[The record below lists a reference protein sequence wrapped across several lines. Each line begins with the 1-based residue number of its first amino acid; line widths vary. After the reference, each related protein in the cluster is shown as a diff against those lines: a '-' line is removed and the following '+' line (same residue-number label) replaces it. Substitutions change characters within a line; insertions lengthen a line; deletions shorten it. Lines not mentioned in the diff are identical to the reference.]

1 MRRLLIKLPSAL
13 HEGAERYFTR
23 EIELATNAM
32 GLKRQLKLLGA
43 TTVKEQE
50 VSKQPDSSF
59 RALDRI
65 DGRDKKWPT
74 VVVECGWSE
83 SLQRIIVSRTNIQVT
98 IIGALLI
105 ITFGEIF
112 LRSPFSPKESD
123 YILGTQALT
132 EFAEDTWDN

>member
-1 MRRLLIKLPSAL
+1 
-13 HEGAERYFTR
+13 
-23 EIELATNAM
+23 M